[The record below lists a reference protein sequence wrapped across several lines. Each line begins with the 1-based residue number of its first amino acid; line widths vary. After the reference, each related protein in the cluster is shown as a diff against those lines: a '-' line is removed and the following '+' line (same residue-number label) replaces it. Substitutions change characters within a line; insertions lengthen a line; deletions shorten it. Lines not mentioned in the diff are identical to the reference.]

1 MGASKSDTRGAVH
14 REARNDDA
22 ASSSSAI
29 LLDNVDRYDEEDG
42 EGQEEDDLPPAY
54 DADEISEAQGRN
66 DGVAFWDWRYV
77 ISIRFKPVSGLTSL
91 QSSTYSSVLESR
103 LE

>member
-22 ASSSSAI
+22 ASGSSAI
-29 LLDNVDRYDEEDG
+29 LLDDVDRYDEED
-42 EGQEEDDLPPAY
+42 QEEPLDDDLPPAY
-54 DADEISEAQGRN
+54 DADETSEAQGRN

-77 ISIRFKPVSGLTSL
+77 INIRFEPVSGLTYP